1 VAVETET
8 TIVNQDR
15 KLISIVV
22 PVHNEEENIP
32 VMYAE
37 LRRVVAPLP
46 YDFEFIFVNDGS
58 TDRSSEKLESLA
70 RQDRAVEVLE
80 FTRNFGKEAATTA
93 GLSRCRG
100 AACILIDGDLQHP
113 VEHIPE
119 FLEKWEK
126 GADVVIGVRKK
137 SEGERLLRRIGSYLF
152 YLTINTIAETE
163 ITPRATDYRLLD
175 RAVVEEFRRMH
186 EKNRMTRALVD
197 WMGYERDFVYFTA
210 RERTRG
216 RASYSYLKLVRLAL
230 SSYIAHSLVPLKI
243 AGYLGMVITALSGL
257 LGVFM
262 IVDMF
267 VLADAYRLHFT
278 GAAMLAT
285 MTLFLVGIALIC
297 LGLIA
302 LYIGQI
308 HREVIDRPLYII
320 KKRRRGWER

>member
-1 VAVETET
+1 VPARVTAVAAALGLLGQSIPAAPFYFGLREYDGAVAFVQRAADRIGPRDLVIFGPRFLGTLQTLSLPLWTEHRRN
-8 TIVNQDR
+8 VLHLVFDR
-15 KLISIVV
+15 
-22 PVHNEEENIP
+22 PH
-32 VMYAE
+32 MA
-37 LRRVVAPLP
+37 
-46 YDFEFIFVNDGS
+46 
-58 TDRSSEKLESLA
+58 TLE
-70 RQDRAVEVLE
+70 
-80 FTRNFGKEAATTA
+80 
-93 GLSRCRG
+93 
-100 AACILIDGDLQHP
+100 P
-113 VEHIPE
+113 

-257 LGVFM
+257 LGLFM

-267 VLADAYRLHFT
+267 VLEDAYRLHFS

-320 KKRRRGWER
+320 KKRRRGGER